1 MDSIDGEPAL
11 HFKDRDTWRHWLAAN
26 HAAESVLW
34 LIHYNKASGQTGVKL
49 GDAVEEAICYGWI
62 DGKLKSLDAARYAV
76 RYTPRQPKSVW
87 SLINK
92 ERAKRL
98 IATGRMTPAGLV
110 TIAAGKRS
118 GAWQQAYS
126 SRKPERLP
134 ADLKA
139 ALMADATAWRN
150 FQKFANSQRGNYI
163 GWVKEAKMD
172 ATRQRRIGVVV
183 SRAHDNK
190 RPGE

>member
-1 MDSIDGEPAL
+1 MDSVGGEPAR
-11 HFKDRDTWRHWLAAN
+11 HFPDRDVWRDWLVAN
-26 HAAESVLW
+26 HATESVLW
-34 LIHYNKASGQTGVKL
+34 LIHYNKASGQPGVKL
-49 GDAVEEAICYGWI
+49 GDAVEEAICFGWI

-98 IATGRMTPAGLV
+98 TAEGRMTPAGLAAV
-110 TIAAGKRS
+110 AAGKKS

-126 SRKPERLP
+126 SRKRERLP
-134 ADLKA
+134 ADIRA
-139 ALMADATAWRN
+139 ALMADALAWRN
-150 FQKFANSQRGNYI
+150 FRGFANSQRSNYI
-163 GWVKEAKMD
+163 GWVKEAKME
-172 ATRQRRIGVVV
+172 ATRQRRIGLVV

>member
-1 MDSIDGEPAL
+1 
-11 HFKDRDTWRHWLAAN
+11 
-26 HAAESVLW
+26 
-34 LIHYNKASGQTGVKL
+34 
-49 GDAVEEAICYGWI
+49 
-62 DGKLKSLDAARYAV
+62 LKSLDAEKYAV

-98 IATGRMTPAGLV
+98 IAAGRMTPAGLV
-110 TIAAGKRS
+110 TITAGKKS
-118 GAWQQAYS
+118 GAWQRAYS
-126 SRKPERLP
+126 SRKRERLT

-150 FQKFANSQRGNYI
+150 FQGFANSQRSNYI

-172 ATRQRRIGVVV
+172 TTRQRRIGTVV
-183 SRAHDNK
+183 SRARDNK

>member
-1 MDSIDGEPAL
+1 VDSLDGEPAL
-11 HFKDRDTWRHWLAAN
+11 HFKDREVWREWLVAN
-26 HAAESVLW
+26 HTTESVLW
-34 LIHYNKASGQTGVKL
+34 LIHYNKASGQPGVKL
-49 GDAVEEAICYGWI
+49 GDAVEEAICFGWI

-98 IATGRMTPAGLV
+98 ISDGRMTPAGLAA
-110 TIAAGKRS
+110 IAAGKKS

-126 SRKPERLP
+126 SRKRERLP

-139 ALMADATAWRN
+139 ALMTDAVAWRN
-150 FQKFANSQRGNYI
+150 FQSFANSQRSNYI

-183 SRAHDNK
+183 TRAHDNK
-190 RPGE
+190 KPGE